1 MQVERWMQE
10 EFNLQEF
17 LDLTFWNNTVLDYL
31 MFAGS
36 LVASMIIL
44 LILKRI
50 LLKRL
55 TIWAKKAP
63 MSMEDVMVRATKK
76 YLLPLIYIGILYLN
90 TKWLKMSGGAAHVVG
105 VITMALVMILGAA
118 FICALLEFLFSKYL
132 DKRGKAAEKH
142 AMRWMGVLIRIIV
155 WTCTLLLFLENL
167 HIEITA
173 LIAGL
178 GIGGI
183 AIAFAAQAVLEDI
196 FSFVSI
202 LFDRPFELGDFI
214 AVDDMMG
221 SVEHIGV
228 KTTRIRSINGEQL
241 IFSNKDLT
249 NSRVSN
255 YKRME
260 SRRVQ
265 FNIGVTYD
273 TPNDQLKEISGIIR
287 MIIEGQKNAR
297 FDRAHFKKFDDFSL
311 DFEIVYHV
319 SSQEYAL
326 YMDIQQAINFQI
338 KEAFEKRGIQFALP
352 TQRLHVGN

>member
-1 MQVERWMQE
+1 M
-10 EFNLQEF
+10 QEF
-17 LDLTFWNNTVLDYL
+17 LDLTFWNNTVFDYL

-36 LVASMIIL
+36 LVGSIVIL
-44 LILKRI
+44 LILKRV

-55 TIWAKKAP
+55 SAWAKKVP
-63 MSMEDVMVRATKK
+63 MSMEDIMVRATRK
-76 YLLPLIYIGILYLN
+76 YLLPLMYTGTLYLN
-90 TKWLKMSGGAAHVVG
+90 IKWLKISHGAAHVID
-105 VITMALVMILGAA
+105 VITLALVMILGAA
-118 FICALLEFLFSKYL
+118 FICVLLEFLFSKYL
-132 DKRGKAAEKH
+132 DKKGKAAEKH
-142 AMRWMGVLIRIIV
+142 AIRWIGVLIRIIV

-167 HIEITA
+167 NIEITA

-214 AVDDMMG
+214 AVDDMLG
-221 SVEHIGV
+221 SVEHIGI
-228 KTTRIRSINGEQL
+228 KTTRIRSLSGEQL

-273 TPNDQLKEISGIIR
+273 TPNDRLKEIPVIIR
-287 MIIEGQKNAR
+287 MIIEDQKNAK
-297 FDRAHFKKFDDFSL
+297 FDRAHFKAFDDFSL
-311 DFEIVYHV
+311 DFEVIYHV
-319 SSQEYAL
+319 SSQDYAL
-326 YMDIQQAINFQI
+326 YMDIQQAINLQI
-338 KEAFEKRGIQFALP
+338 KEAFEERGIRFALP
-352 TQRLHVGN
+352 TQKLYVEKR

>member
-1 MQVERWMQE
+1 
-10 EFNLQEF
+10 
-17 LDLTFWNNTVLDYL
+17 
-31 MFAGS
+31 
-36 LVASMIIL
+36 
-44 LILKRI
+44 LKRV

-55 TIWAKKAP
+55 SAWAKKAP
-63 MSMEDVMVRATKK
+63 MSMEDVMVRATSK
-76 YLLPLIYIGILYLN
+76 YLLPLMYIGILYLN
-90 TKWLKMSGGAAHVVG
+90 TKWLQISEGAVHVID
-105 VITMALVMILGAA
+105 VITLALVMILGAA

-132 DKRGKAAEKH
+132 DKKGKAAEQH
-142 AMRWMGVLIRIIV
+142 AMRWIGVLIRIIV

-167 HIEITA
+167 NIEITA
-173 LIAGL
+173 LVAGL

-202 LFDRPFELGDFI
+202 LFDRPFEVGDFI

-221 SVEHIGV
+221 SVEHIGI
-228 KTTRIRSINGEQL
+228 KTTRIRSLSGEQL

-273 TPNDQLKEISGIIR
+273 TPGDMLKEIPGIIR
-287 MIIEGQKNAR
+287 EIIEDLENAR
-297 FDRAHFKKFDDFSL
+297 FDRAHFKTFDDFSL

-319 SSQEYAL
+319 SSQDYAL
-326 YMDIQQAINFQI
+326 YMDIQQAVNLRI

-352 TQRLHVGN
+352 MQRLHIER